1 MNRFII
7 RPLTLTTAAALTLA
21 TPLCV
26 AASPLAWAAD
36 SAEDNSTC
44 DADSQHAFTRGH
56 QDLALIGNSG
66 DLDFVARDDESGRD
80 YSSGDFYVEVG
91 SNAAFE
97 DSAGADIPSRG
108 WQIPQTQDPDIPW
121 LGFNTS
127 YIDEDTARDAT
138 LSMTLHSGPEGGRVV
153 GFQNALGGAPTVLF
167 DSENPDASWD
177 YPDHFHSHTG
187 IVFTEPG
194 AYAVTFTFTL
204 NDGSEYSIDVP
215 FLVDGADSSEL
226 CQLDWGSTA
235 GSTEGSGSGNAKSRP
250 QQLAKDINDTSK
262 AIAQLDKTMD
272 KTFKEADAFLTGG
285 SPSESKAPRE
295 SRRSRESRDSER
307 SKAKEPTQQENKA
320 TQEEK
325 SDNKGNSSRR
335 QDSNAAPRPAS
346 QRQEAQ
352 RNAPAHKERAQR
364 DSAQRDRSER
374 NPKDDDKKTAR
385 DSQPAQ
391 NRAAGEDSD
400 TMPQAE
406 NIQAMSY
413 GAPMVGFWAGFLA
426 GMGALSLLL
435 GIGLFIAVQFFR
447 PRRRD

>member
-7 RPLTLTTAAALTLA
+7 RPLTLTTTAALTLA

-26 AASPLAWAAD
+26 AASPLAWAAN
-36 SAEDNSTC
+36 SAEESSSC

-56 QDLALIGNSG
+56 QDLALLGSGG
-66 DLDFVARDDESGRD
+66 DLDLVARDDETDRD

-91 SNAAFE
+91 SNAAF
-97 DSAGADIPSRG
+97 DDAAGADIPSRG
-108 WQIPQTQDPDIPW
+108 WQIPQTQDPEIPW

-153 GFQNALGGAPTVLF
+153 GFQNELGGAPTVLF
-167 DSENPDASWD
+167 DSENPDVNWD

-204 NDGSEYSIDVP
+204 NDGSEHSIDVP
-215 FLVDGADSSEL
+215 FLVGGADSSEL
-226 CQLDWGSTA
+226 CQLDWGSA
-235 GSTEGSGSGNAKSRP
+235 SGSGESSGSGNAKNRP

-285 SPSESKAPRE
+285 SPSESKSPRE
-295 SRRSRESRDSER
+295 SRRGRESRGSER
-307 SKAKEPTQQENKA
+307 STEPTHQDNKVAKEEKEKNKENS
-320 TQEEK
+320 TR
-325 SDNKGNSSRR
+325 G
-335 QDSNAAPRPAS
+335 QDSHAAPRPAP
-346 QRQEAQ
+346 QRQESQ
-352 RNAPAHKERAQR
+352 RSAPAHKERAQR
-364 DSAQRDRSER
+364 DSAQRERSER
-374 NPKDDDKKTAR
+374 SHEDGDKEVTR
-385 DSQPAQ
+385 GSQRAH
-391 NRAAGEDSD
+391 NRAASEDSND
-400 TMPQAE
+400 TAQAE
-406 NIQAMSY
+406 NIQATSY

-426 GMGALSLLL
+426 GMGALALLL